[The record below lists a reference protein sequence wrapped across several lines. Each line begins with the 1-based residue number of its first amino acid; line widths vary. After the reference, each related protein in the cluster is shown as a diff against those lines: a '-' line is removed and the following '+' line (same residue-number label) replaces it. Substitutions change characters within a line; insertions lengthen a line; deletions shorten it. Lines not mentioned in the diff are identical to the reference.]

1 MSKFLMTHDYNQL
14 QAQGIPDDLI
24 KIILSAKYPDYF
36 DVKEIE
42 NEINDENEII
52 RTMMLEKGFKPFH
65 ETYNN
70 DLVISHPN
78 INGNQEQERK
88 EQEQEETENS

>member
-1 MSKFLMTHDYNQL
+1 MSKFLMNHDYNQL
-14 QAQGIPDDLI
+14 QVQGVPEDLI
-24 KIILSAKYPDYF
+24 KIILSSKYPDYF

-52 RTMMLEKGFKPFH
+52 RTLMLEKGFKPFH

-70 DLVISHPN
+70 NLVISHPN

-88 EQEQEETENS
+88 EQEETESS

>member
-14 QAQGIPDDLI
+14 QAQGIPEDLI
-24 KIILSAKYPDYF
+24 KIILSSKYPDYF
-36 DVKEIE
+36 NVKEIE

-70 DLVISHPN
+70 DLVISHVN
-78 INGNQEQERK
+78 INDNKEQER
-88 EQEQEETENS
+88 EDQEQEETKST